1 MNDQKDRFSKRE
13 RQSYSNNQNKEK
25 YAKYQNDQINNEVLD
40 YYSDIRTNNEKE
52 NSKKN
57 SIKEPKIVDEININ
71 QFNDDENLTQSLKDI
86 LLDKEFASPIV
97 VKKEN
102 KLITD
107 YHYVTFQNSYGENTC
122 YVNVILHLLYNIP
135 ELEEYLVSLYQI
147 DSSNDEKDNYK
158 NGNKNINIFFVLLGK
173 ILYDYRN
180 IISQENDIDEKKVK
194 KNTKKNQVTIIK
206 TLNMRKILE
215 NISYNKFPLNT
226 IADPVELFTFILE
239 ILNDYLKEDLHKSF
253 YLELIDEFS
262 CNSKNKCQINIKNKY
277 DKDNF
282 IYHIYIDEILKF
294 IEQDNLKVKTYK
306 SKLFEY
312 SYKLFLSEN
321 KKQCEK
327 CKEEMIHN
335 LVCMNYPDFLLINC
349 VWKESN
355 PIVDDVISFFF
366 LMSLKDDLN
375 NLFVCNQINQ
385 KTRKRYPYYLL
396 GFILYSFTL
405 SHYIICVYNYDERV
419 FILFDDEIVK
429 EYNNLYD
436 LLIDITV
443 NVLKVNGKAFFYP
456 VMLIYTK
463 ENIFNNNII
472 KLNTLNDSEYQGIIN
487 KCNQAIY
494 EYQLQNNM
502 LEEEKMINFQD
513 YIEKQK
519 EIENSIKKTERR
531 KNRYKKNEKENNEEE
546 INKLNNYHETEL
558 NNKGN
563 NKNDTNYKKNSE
575 VSSIEINDK
584 GMNEETPDI
593 NKYNEKEINN
603 QHNTKRY
610 REKEKNRYFINKD
623 NEENKEEED
632 IKMKEVESNS
642 NSLKKGLN
650 IRNSNKMSQILEDLK
665 KVRGNESKNDLYI
678 GNFRDLD
685 ILHKKNINKDNM
697 ENQGNEL
704 NNENTE
710 IKSNIFNNRR
720 KNNIYMSS
728 RYYNEKEKKRENNEI
743 DKKRNNIEEKNHYSL
758 RNNYQNNSNN
768 QEKFIVINK
777 PNINNNNNED
787 NIENINGMG
796 SKRRR
801 GKDVYKSNIIIKN
814 NKKDNN
820 FEENEN
826 NDEKA
831 YKNKYNDNENVYTKT
846 KNISKTNYKTP
857 KKELIRSNLYKSH
870 NEDTY
875 SNNNILFNNN
885 SEKKSNIFKSQFIG
899 KKIINS
905 GFKDNQNIDED
916 KNTKYSIKDNNESND
931 NKKRS
936 KYYFRNKN
944 Q

>member
-1 MNDQKDRFSKRE
+1 
-13 RQSYSNNQNKEK
+13 
-25 YAKYQNDQINNEVLD
+25 
-40 YYSDIRTNNEKE
+40 
-52 NSKKN
+52 
-57 SIKEPKIVDEININ
+57 
-71 QFNDDENLTQSLKDI
+71 
-86 LLDKEFASPIV
+86 
-97 VKKEN
+97 
-102 KLITD
+102 
-107 YHYVTFQNSYGENTC
+107 
-122 YVNVILHLLYNIP
+122 
-135 ELEEYLVSLYQI
+135 
-147 DSSNDEKDNYK
+147 
-158 NGNKNINIFFVLLGK
+158 
-173 ILYDYRN
+173 
-180 IISQENDIDEKKVK
+180 
-194 KNTKKNQVTIIK
+194 
-206 TLNMRKILE
+206 
-215 NISYNKFPLNT
+215 
-226 IADPVELFTFILE
+226 
-239 ILNDYLKEDLHKSF
+239 
-253 YLELIDEFS
+253 
-262 CNSKNKCQINIKNKY
+262 
-277 DKDNF
+277 
-282 IYHIYIDEILKF
+282 
-294 IEQDNLKVKTYK
+294 
-306 SKLFEY
+306 
-312 SYKLFLSEN
+312 
-321 KKQCEK
+321 
-327 CKEEMIHN
+327 
-335 LVCMNYPDFLLINC
+335 
-349 VWKESN
+349 
-355 PIVDDVISFFF
+355 
-366 LMSLKDDLN
+366 MSLKDDLN

-419 FILFDDEIVK
+419 FNLFDDEIVK

-487 KCNQAIY
+487 KCNEAIY

-743 DKKRNNIEEKNHYSL
+743 DKKRNNIEEKYHYSL

-944 Q
+944 